1 MHHVRAPVDGTVA
14 AVPVDE
20 GQLVAEE
27 DEIARVRSGADV
39 VVVVV
44 TDVPGVV
51 RELYAEPG
59 RVVRAGDALAMI
71 DES

>member
-1 MHHVRAPVDGTVA
+1 MQDVRSPVEGTVA

-27 DEIARVRSGADV
+27 DEIARIRTDDEI
-39 VVVVV
+39 VVVV
-44 TDVPGVV
+44 TEIPGVV

-59 RVVRAGDALAMI
+59 RLVRAGEALALI

>member
-1 MHHVRAPVDGTVA
+1 MHDVRSPVDGTVA

-27 DEIARVRSGADV
+27 DEIARVRTDGE

-44 TDVPGVV
+44 TDIPGVV

-59 RVVRAGDALAMI
+59 RIVRAGDVLAMI

>member
-1 MHHVRAPVDGTVA
+1 MQDVRSPVDGTVA

-27 DEIARVRSGADV
+27 DEIARVRTDTEI
-39 VVVVV
+39 VVVV
-44 TDVPGVV
+44 TEIPGVV

-59 RVVRAGDALAMI
+59 RRVRAGDVLALI

>member
-1 MHHVRAPVDGTVA
+1 M
-14 AVPVDE
+14 
-20 GQLVAEE
+20 VAEE
-27 DEIARVRSGADV
+27 DEIAFLRTDAED
-39 VVVVV
+39 VVVV

-59 RVVRAGDALAMI
+59 RVVRAGDVLALI

>member
-1 MHHVRAPVDGTVA
+1 MDEVRAPVDGAVESVA
-14 AVPVDE
+14 VDE

-27 DEIARVRSGADV
+27 DEIACLRNDDEI
-39 VVVVV
+39 VVVV
-44 TDVPGVV
+44 TETPGVV

-59 RVVRAGDALAMI
+59 RVVRRGDVLALI

>member
-1 MHHVRAPVDGTVA
+1 MADVRSPVSGTVS

-27 DEIARVRSGADV
+27 DEIARVRTDDDETI
-39 VVVVV
+39 VV
-44 TDVPGVV
+44 TRVPGVV

-59 RVVRAGDALAMI
+59 RIVNAGDVLAMI

>member
-1 MHHVRAPVDGTVA
+1 
-14 AVPVDE
+14 VPVDE

-27 DEIARVRSGADV
+27 DEIARVRTDGEI
-39 VVVVV
+39 VVVV

-59 RVVRAGDALAMI
+59 RSVRAGDVLAMI

>member
-1 MHHVRAPVDGTVA
+1 MHDVRSPLDGTVV

-27 DEIARVRSGADV
+27 DEIARVRTDAEIV
-39 VVVVV
+39 IVV
-44 TDVPGVV
+44 TEIPGVV

-59 RVVRAGDALAMI
+59 RRVRAGDVLAMI

>member
-1 MHHVRAPVDGTVA
+1 MADVRSPVSGTVSQ
-14 AVPVDE
+14 VPVDE

-27 DEIARVRSGADV
+27 DEIARVRTDDDETI
-39 VVVVV
+39 VV
-44 TDVPGVV
+44 TRVPGVV

-59 RVVRAGDALAMI
+59 RLVSAGDVLAII

>member
-1 MHHVRAPVDGTVA
+1 MADVRSPVSGTLS

-27 DEIARVRSGADV
+27 DEIARVRTDDDETI
-39 VVVVV
+39 VV
-44 TDVPGVV
+44 TRVPGVV

-59 RVVRAGDALAMI
+59 RRVETGDVLAMI

>member
-1 MHHVRAPVDGTVA
+1 MPDVRSPVDGTVS

-27 DEIARVRSGADV
+27 DEIARVRTDGEI
-39 VVVVV
+39 VVVV
-44 TDVPGVV
+44 TEVPGVV

-59 RVVRAGDALAMI
+59 RSVRVGDVLAMI

>member
-1 MHHVRAPVDGTVA
+1 MYDVRAPASGTVTL
-14 AVPVDE
+14 VPVDE

-27 DEIARVRSGADV
+27 DEIARVRVDDGEL
-39 VVVVV
+39 VVV
-44 TDVPGVV
+44 TTVPGVV

-59 RVVRAGDALAMI
+59 RVVRAGDVLAAI

>member
-1 MHHVRAPVDGTVA
+1 MHDVRAPVDGTVT

-27 DEIARVRSGADV
+27 DEIAHVRTDAE

-44 TDVPGVV
+44 TEVPGVV

-59 RVVRAGDALAMI
+59 RLVRAGDVLAMI

>member
-1 MHHVRAPVDGTVA
+1 MSQ
-14 AVPVDE
+14 VPVDE

-27 DEIARVRSGADV
+27 DEIARIRTDDDDETI
-39 VVVVV
+39 VV
-44 TDVPGVV
+44 TRVPGVV

-59 RVVRAGDALAMI
+59 RLVSAGEVLAMI

>member
-1 MHHVRAPVDGTVA
+1 MQDVRSPADGTVS

-20 GQLVAEE
+20 GQLVAEQ
-27 DEIARVRSGADV
+27 DEIARVRTDGEI
-39 VVVVV
+39 VVVV
-44 TDVPGVV
+44 TEVPGVV

-59 RVVRAGDALAMI
+59 RRVRAGDVLALI

>member
-1 MHHVRAPVDGTVA
+1 MYDLRSPVDGTVVH
-14 AVPVDE
+14 VPVDE

-27 DEIARVRSGADV
+27 DEIARIRTGDGSEAI
-39 VVVVV
+39 VV

-59 RVVRAGDALAMI
+59 RAVRSGDVLAAI